1 MVPYN
6 ITLENKTVLV
16 TGAAGFMGHSFFLG
30 DEDSSASQLLESSIK
45 ATIDDTETIKSVCY
59 GRFMENIPFNNSCE
73 ETTLQ
78 SLNTVIRQLTYKE
91 LCLIRLLYHRE
102 RVSTNSLEAYLRN
115 THDMEGTVL
124 FHQLLHL
131 RNLGILI
138 TLPPFNVGTALGNVR
153 ISILGMRLYEM
164 MELNL
169 IPEEDLSSLK
179 AVISKVGKK

>member
-1 MVPYN
+1 M
-6 ITLENKTVLV
+6 
-16 TGAAGFMGHSFFLG
+16 A
-30 DEDSSASQLLESSIK
+30 
-45 ATIDDTETIKSVCY
+45 
-59 GRFMENIPFNNSCE
+59 NIPFDNSCD

-102 RVSTNSLEAYLRN
+102 IVSTNSLEAYLRN

-164 MELNL
+164 MELDF
-169 IPEEDLSSLK
+169 IPEEDQFGLRVYK
-179 AVISKVGKK
+179 AVYDSSGSVFADKKWH

>member
-30 DEDSSASQLLESSIK
+30 DEYSSASQLLESSIK

-59 GRFMENIPFNNSCE
+59 GRFKANIPFDNSCD

-115 THDMEGTVL
+115 TDDIEGTVL
-124 FHQLLHL
+124 FNQLLHL
-131 RNLGILI
+131 QNLGILI
-138 TLPPFNVGTALGNVR
+138 TLPPFHVGTALGNVR

-164 MELNL
+164 MELDL
-169 IPEEDLSSLK
+169 ISEENLSSLK
-179 AVISKVGKK
+179 AVISKVG

>member
-1 MVPYN
+1 MSNKLASFVPALNAFALNAY
-6 ITLENKTVLV
+6 TPY
-16 TGAAGFMGHSFFLG
+16 
-30 DEDSSASQLLESSIK
+30 DSRLLREVPVSLP
-45 ATIDDTETIKSVCY
+45 TIKSVCY
-59 GRFMENIPFNNSCE
+59 GRFMANIPFDNSCN

-102 RVSTNSLEAYLRN
+102 IVSTNSLEAYLRN

-138 TLPPFNVGTALGNVR
+138 TLPPFHVGTALGNVR
-153 ISILGMRLYEM
+153 ISILGMHLYEM

-179 AVISKVGKK
+179 AVISKVGQN